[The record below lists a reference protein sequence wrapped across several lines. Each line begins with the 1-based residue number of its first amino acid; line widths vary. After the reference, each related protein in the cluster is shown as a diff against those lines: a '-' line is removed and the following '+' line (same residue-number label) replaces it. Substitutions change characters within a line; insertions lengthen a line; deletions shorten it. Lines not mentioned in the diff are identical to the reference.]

1 MGKTMSLMLESVNH
15 PALKH
20 FLRGAHPHSQ
30 WPLHIHLDGLRQSFP
45 VQGVQG
51 KAFLGKLDSGQA
63 RLPFCALPRGQ
74 VQPKS

>member
-1 MGKTMSLMLESVNH
+1 MGKTMNLRLESARH

-20 FLRGAHPHSQ
+20 ILRGAHPHSQ

-45 VQGVQG
+45 AQGDQG
-51 KAFLGKLDSGQA
+51 KAFLGKLDTGQA

-74 VQPKS
+74 A